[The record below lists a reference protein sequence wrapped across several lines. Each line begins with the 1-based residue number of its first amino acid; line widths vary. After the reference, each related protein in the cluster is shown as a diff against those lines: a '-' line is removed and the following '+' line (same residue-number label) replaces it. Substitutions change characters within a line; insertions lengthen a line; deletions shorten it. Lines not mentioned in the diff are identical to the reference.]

1 LSPGNKLKGE
11 NNFIFRS
18 NVTLSYVCLF
28 TLELMFL
35 DLFHFYHLKNSQIM
49 WQKVNETIL
58 ASCLY
63 WEQSFC
69 LLLTRTKVIIVLLL
83 SLLSFFGVTGIWT
96 QDSPPAKQVH
106 HYLSHTSSLFCS
118 GYFADVVLGTLC
130 LGWQA
135 WATGTWLYSSL
146 FTGDIKWLITNAKS
160 QWNVTGDLCRKR
172 ILDPNVERLNQN
184 KKYLS
189 YSFKC
194 KLTWFHWAK
203 KTYTVLWRTCQY
215 PYKI

>member
-69 LLLTRTKVIIVLLL
+69 LLLTRTKVIIVLLGL
-83 SLLSFFGVTGIWT
+83 SMFLSILHSLF
-96 QDSPPAKQVH
+96 S
-106 HYLSHTSSLFCS
+106 LSSLFFWCHWDLNSGLPTCKASTPLLEPHFQSILLWLFCRCCS
-118 GYFADVVLGTLC
+118 RNSLPGLAGMSHWYLAIFLS
-130 LGWQA
+130 
-135 WATGTWLYSSL
+135 LY
-146 FTGDIKWLITNAKS
+146 
-160 QWNVTGDLCRKR
+160 RR
-172 ILDPNVERLNQN
+172 
-184 KKYLS
+184 
-189 YSFKC
+189 
-194 KLTWFHWAK
+194 H
-203 KTYTVLWRTCQY
+203 
-215 PYKI
+215 